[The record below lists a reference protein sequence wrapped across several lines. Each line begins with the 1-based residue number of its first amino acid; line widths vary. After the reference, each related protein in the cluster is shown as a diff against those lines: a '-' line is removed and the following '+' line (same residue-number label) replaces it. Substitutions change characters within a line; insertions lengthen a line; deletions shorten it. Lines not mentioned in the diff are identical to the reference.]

1 MHSFTTPTDSSSRD
15 SRLHDW
21 QDDRQRRN
29 FTLRAKMVLIGCA
42 ALVIAIFLFCIW
54 RPLATPKLRVVSI
67 GSMEQ
72 FHQFAQTIP
81 TAIVGPLVST
91 SKMNGADTW
100 SWSEDSNRKQP
111 ILIHAVGVATVKNQ
125 RALLQPET
133 TDTATGY
140 EPFDVSEL
148 LRRLGSSQ
156 SPSIVVLDAIQQDR
170 EMVGHLPEVTAWRF
184 ARCIDRELD
193 QIQHAQVMVVVHYS
207 RVRHELHDH
216 PHAVSPLT
224 QRLIRGFSSAADH
237 NQDHVIT
244 AGEWLNVVAPSVGD
258 RRGSRVPRFFS
269 TVKRS
274 KWNQIRLTPVVD
286 QAVETVADA
295 ESIAID
301 QQIADVA
308 TPDSTATDSS
318 RVKIAVTAPTLALA
332 VELQAAAIDTNRSEQ
347 CDDLFL
353 QLQQHL
359 NADAVEQD
367 AVAWL
372 QAPKL
377 ANAQWDEI
385 LWMQK
390 VLEQNV
396 SWALKQNLLRSRI
409 LANQLATKLTVRNW
423 FPKQWEVAQWT
434 RLDAERSLVSPVRQ
448 ENPAYVLRQSREAVR
463 YYQTLH
469 RQCDL
474 IDRASLLC
482 EQVRGDVQELVSLSI
497 RASSPGDD
505 DICQL
510 LQDANDLQS
519 WIDHRRG
526 DAMEQCKMLVDSLT
540 NRRASAQKAIDH
552 ELGLQAGHDPSKQVI
567 GLSNRFVE
575 KTKIRIA
582 RSLLAIQIQQ
592 GSSDPLACKK
602 LKAVSQHAIEML
614 SNSTRMDREI
624 DDAITDFQDE
634 MRKITLAK
642 HLPASVDAKQTLLDQ
657 SFNHWSKIVGVLA
670 DETVEFAADATSD
683 QRSLLEQTS
692 SRYQRL
698 AVGLGSGIVAHLD
711 TEFQIRTMMH
721 GSLVTSES
729 VLLDI
734 DVKQLSETMVD
745 GRLEIE
751 IDPGAIQIA
760 GDTTSSTGVTVR
772 PVEGMDYHAV
782 ATQRL
787 EQASAMANRR
797 SHRKARIELKR
808 TSMTSHDTAVNIR
821 WITKQSVYR
830 TSVPLQMP
838 LPPIAN
844 VQFDSVQFDNDPTG
858 GQKTGFASGQAA
870 APVWVMHANRTQF
883 RRLLVNA
890 AGETRDVQVRMLAW
904 ADPTIVAP
912 PPMKKEQADRWL
924 SRRTEPMVLA
934 NHPSLAVKQGT
945 PVSLL
950 FPPEKLDPSAPSL
963 SIGTLLCEVT
973 DLERK
978 IVQMVDLRPQVYRP
992 SALVRPTV
1000 SFDHATQRITVDLQE
1015 QSASPD
1021 VDPHQGPT
1029 QIQLEIVDR
1038 VTDKVVANGALSL
1051 HSGQRQTKE
1060 LSAAA
1065 CQGHPICLRV
1075 LVDGWP
1081 SAFVYEL
1088 SGDRS
1093 QSNVLPS
1100 DDRAA
1105 ISIIRPTDQIVAKGT
1120 AESVAAEVWVDF
1132 SDSVFRY
1139 GKDTVTLGLDLNGD
1153 RYLHG
1158 EPETSIQTPVA
1169 IGFRWAGVDA
1179 QGSIGLTSLVGPHRL
1194 TVPVGMLRNRR
1205 VSLIARLQRGEAVDW
1220 SEPLPVVIDDRPPK
1234 VHDIQIISPLPA
1246 VLGLPIDMRITIDD
1260 AGLSGAAAISAG
1272 WATTGQL
1279 EFTAEMKLVAGQRLQ
1294 DDRWAI
1300 TLPTD
1305 TLASGV
1311 HSLLVQ
1317 PTDAAGNIGKVKA
1330 LTVEVRT
1337 EAELAKIRLEQATSV
1352 RGSVAFVKKPI
1363 GGMKVSLTRQSEENQ
1378 ENPAGNTDA
1387 PAANASNSPLEVQTQ
1402 ADGTFVFPDVTVGQY
1417 ELRVEDCTK
1426 ECDVARR
1433 FVLPS
1438 SRPNQRRSRPFAST
1452 NE

>member
-1 MHSFTTPTDSSSRD
+1 MHSFTTPIDSSPRA

-21 QDDRQRRN
+21 QNDRQRRN
-29 FTLRAKMVLIGCA
+29 FTLRAKMVLIGSA
-42 ALVIAIFLFCIW
+42 ALVVAIFLFCIW
-54 RPLATPKLRVVSI
+54 RPLATPKLRIVSI
-67 GSMEQ
+67 GSLEQ

-81 TAIVGPLVST
+81 TAIVGSLVST
-91 SKMNGADTW
+91 SQMNGTVTR
-100 SWSEDSNRKQP
+100 SWFEGTNRKQP
-111 ILIHAVGVATVKNQ
+111 ILIHAVGIATVKDQ
-125 RALLQPET
+125 RALLQPGT
-133 TDTATGY
+133 TNTATGY

-156 SPSIVVLDAIQQDR
+156 SPAIVVLDAIEQDW

-193 QIQHAQVMVVVHYS
+193 QIQHAQVMVVVQHS
-207 RVRHELHDH
+207 RVYRELHDH
-216 PHAVSPLT
+216 PHAISPLT

-237 NQDHVIT
+237 DQDRVIT
-244 AGEWLNVVAPSVGD
+244 AGEWLDVVAPSVRD
-258 RRGSRVPRFFS
+258 RRDSRAPQSFS

-295 ESIAID
+295 ESITFD

-308 TPDSTATDSS
+308 TPDSTATDSN

-347 CDDLFL
+347 CNDLFL
-353 QLQQHL
+353 QLQQQL

-372 QAPKL
+372 QTPKL

-390 VLEQNV
+390 VLEQDV

-423 FPKQWEVAQWT
+423 FPNQWEVAQWT

-448 ENPAYVLRQSREAVR
+448 ENAAYVLRQSRQAVR

-469 RQCDL
+469 RQCDQ

-497 RASSPGDD
+497 RASSPRDD

-519 WIDHRRG
+519 WMDHRRG

-540 NRRASAQKAIDH
+540 NRRASAQKLIDH
-552 ELGLQAGHDPSKQVI
+552 ELRLQAGHDLSRQVI

-582 RSLLAIQIQQ
+582 RSLLATQIQQ
-592 GSSDPLACKK
+592 GSSAPLACKK
-602 LKAVSQHAIEML
+602 LKAASQQAIAML
-614 SNSTRMDREI
+614 SNSTRMDRAT

-634 MRKITLAK
+634 MKTITLAK

-670 DETVEFAADATSD
+670 DETCEFAADATSD

-698 AVGLGSGIVAHLD
+698 AVGLGSGIVAQLD
-711 TEFQIRTMMH
+711 TEFQIRTMMQ

-797 SHRKARIELKR
+797 AHRKARIELTR

-830 TSVPLQMP
+830 ASVPLQMP
-838 LPPIAN
+838 LPPI
-844 VQFDSVQFDNDPTG
+844 VSVQFDNDQTG
-858 GQKTGFASGQAA
+858 GQSAGFASGQA

-890 AGETRDVQVRMLAW
+890 AAETRDVQVRMLAW

-950 FPPEKLDPSAPSL
+950 FPPKKLDPSAPKM

-992 SALVRPTV
+992 SALVRPAV
-1000 SFDHATQRITVDLQE
+1000 SFDHTTQRITVDLQE

-1021 VDPHQGPT
+1021 VDPYQGPT

-1051 HSGQRQTKE
+1051 RSGQRQTKE
-1060 LSAAA
+1060 LNAAA

-1105 ISIIRPTDQIVAKGT
+1105 ISIVRPTDQIVTKGT

-1169 IGFRWAGVDA
+1169 IGFQWAGVDA

-1194 TVPVGMLRNRR
+1194 TVPVGMLRDRR

-1220 SEPLPVVIDDRPPK
+1220 SEPLAIVIDDLPPK
-1234 VHDIQIISPLPA
+1234 VHDIQILSPLPA
-1246 VLGLPIDMRITIDD
+1246 VLGLPIDMRISIDD

-1279 EFTAEMKLVAGQRLQ
+1279 EFTAKMKLVAGQRLQ

-1337 EAELAKIRLEQATSV
+1337 EEELAKMRLEQATSV

-1378 ENPAGNTDA
+1378 ENPAGYTDA
-1387 PAANASNSPLEVQTQ
+1387 PTANASNSPLEVQTQ

-1417 ELRVEDCTK
+1417 ELRVEGLYKGMRRRKTLR
-1426 ECDVARR
+1426 VAVKPPEPATIPTIRID
-1433 FVLPS
+1433 
-1438 SRPNQRRSRPFAST
+1438 
-1452 NE
+1452 